1 MVAFGGNNM
10 KLEVKKIEITSLVF
24 SGFTVALFFV
34 SLIASIIAIF
44 IVPSPIWIGET
55 FKAKFIGAFFYTLT
69 FFIITL
75 AYITFLVFIY
85 NFFISVIGLGGIKVK
100 VEEAEDE

>member
-1 MVAFGGNNM
+1 M
-10 KLEVKKIEITSLVF
+10 KIEIKKIDIMSLIF

-44 IVPSPIWIGET
+44 IVPSPIWLGEP
-55 FKAKFIGAFFYTLT
+55 FKAKFLGAFFYTLT

-100 VEEAEDE
+100 IQEVEEE

>member
-1 MVAFGGNNM
+1 MIGGNM
-10 KLEVKKIEITSLVF
+10 KLEIKKIEITSLVF

-55 FKAKFIGAFFYTLT
+55 FKTRFIGAFFYTAT

-75 AYITFLVFIY
+75 AYISFLVFIY
-85 NFFISVIGLGGIKVK
+85 NFFISVIGLGGIKVR
-100 VEEAEDE
+100 VDEAEEK